1 MAATGEPGDGP
12 SAPAASRESRHA
24 QAEDPE
30 ALLLL
35 LLLQTSWSSH
45 SASELRVDGVSE
57 AEAGIMTENLPSED
71 SSVGPGNTAADISVV
86 RFTGSDFSITSKF

>member
-1 MAATGEPGDGP
+1 MAATGEQGDGP

-24 QAEDPE
+24 RAGDPE
-30 ALLLL
+30 ALLL